1 MKRMLLLIIA
11 LCLCSQISL
20 AKEITITLGLNDGS
34 EVVGEELSCSNG
46 VYRVLTDSGIVEVKS
61 NDVESVSHEYKYTWD
76 DLGIKKEDVQNA
88 IEQLNDRLE
97 NYSGNQSEEEY
108 NYSDYQ
114 NESYEEELNDSDYQ
128 NENYNEESNDSDYQN
143 ESFEEESN
151 DYD

>member
-76 DLGIKKEDVQNA
+76 DLDIKKEDVQNA